1 MQLDKLA
8 EQDSSLRNL
17 LQKLYY
23 FQRLDT
29 QVKHLLPPNLA
40 PHFRVVCVRD
50 GALMIHV
57 SGSMAAS
64 RLKMLL
70 PALLSRIQAL
80 DAQIESVKISV
91 SPQSPDSPKEKNFEI
106 SPTAVEMFAET
117 AERVRHHAD
126 LYESLQNL
134 VRHHQAKE

>member
-8 EQDSSLRNL
+8 ERDSTLQNL
-17 LQKLYY
+17 LQKSYY
-23 FQRLDT
+23 FQQLDT
-29 QVKHLLPPNLA
+29 QVKRLLPPNLA

-50 GALMIHV
+50 GALLISV
-57 SGSMAAS
+57 SSSMAAS

-70 PALLSRIQAL
+70 PALLPRIQAL
-80 DAQIESVKISV
+80 NGQIETVQVSV
-91 SPQSPDSPKEKNFEI
+91 SPKSPESQREKDFAI
-106 SPTAVEMFAET
+106 SPAALEMFAET

-134 VRHHQAKE
+134 LRHHGK